1 MNLYLRINHKKV
13 KSVSSTPFTI
23 FKQDTPEPGKPLS
36 RHALNHFIG
45 DSKASD
51 RDIYKNF
58 LARKNELISHMLS
71 KAGPNAHD
79 NSFYLRVL
87 QKVNSTLAGSDEITD
102 QATFQKMQKLIA
114 DEINLEDKAVKAEL
128 NAFNEKLK
136 DMNDSMLDGLQK
148 HVDEDDRLLKYRFLQ
163 AFLLLTPIGAFS
175 IAGSVF
181 SYMDPLMELIGP
193 LFEAGKTLGEGLGD
207 MASSEVL
214 GPLGKITEAF
224 RIDEAIQLFF
234 DKTPIVNNVC
244 EIFDFIT
251 DNDFVQ
257 NALGVASPLQSSPVA
272 LLGIAMAYSFFRA
285 DTEMTQYQKVSDYKK
300 SHQKALE
307 EIFKKFEKGQEIG
320 FEKDDK
326 GNIVIAPEG
335 FKNGKHAGLEERIN
349 RFSSKK
355 MAASKEA
362 NLDAKLLSFVSENAN
377 TDELNDLFNGL
388 EFKIKDGGG
397 NSVLQPI
404 SEILESNDKRKLF
417 EILNDENS
425 DAKKEALDRF
435 LLFSAIQDESK
446 SFSDN
451 LEEFKRE
458 RSEEG
463 KEKLCD
469 KSIKDF
475 NYEFITKS
483 AIELNLITQEKLDE
497 LTSAKGTEPTKAK
510 TQISESLEKQLLHR
524 EARDLLDL
532 AKTKIPNGSV
542 SNPKARPLG
551 GETSLSQGIAL

>member
-1 MNLYLRINHKKV
+1 M
-13 KSVSSTPFTI
+13 SSTPLSNTPFTI
-23 FKQDTPEPGKPLS
+23 FKQDSPEPDKPLS
-36 RHALNHFIG
+36 RHVLNHFIG

-87 QKVNSTLAGSDEITD
+87 QKVNSTLAGSDEIMD

-114 DEINLEDKAVKAEL
+114 DEIKLEDKAVKAEL

-136 DMNDSMLDGLQK
+136 DMNDSMLEGLQK

-163 AFLLLTPIGAFS
+163 VFLLLTPIGAFS

-224 RIDEAIQLFF
+224 RVDEAIQLFF
-234 DKTPIVNNVC
+234 DETPIVNNVC
-244 EIFDFIT
+244 EIFDFVT

-257 NALGVASPLQSSPVA
+257 NALGVASPLQSSPLA
-272 LLGIAMAYSFFRA
+272 LLGIAMAYSFSRA
-285 DTEMTQYQKVSDYKK
+285 DTEMTKYKKDSDYNK

-326 GNIVIAPEG
+326 GNIVIASEG
-335 FKNGKHAGLEERIN
+335 FKNGKHAGLEERID
-349 RFSSKK
+349 RFSRKK
-355 MAASKEA
+355 MEASKEA
-362 NLDAKLLSFVSENAN
+362 NHDAKLLSFISENA
-377 TDELNDLFNGL
+377 DELNDLFNGL

-397 NSVLQPI
+397 NSVAQSM
-404 SEILESNDKRKLF
+404 SEILKSNDKRKLF

-425 DAKKEALDRF
+425 DAKKEALHRF
-435 LLFSAIQDESK
+435 LLFNAIQDESK
-446 SFSDN
+446 SFSEN
-451 LEEFKRE
+451 LKEFKQE
-458 RSEEG
+458 RSEKG
-463 KEKLCD
+463 KKELCD

-497 LTSAKGTEPTKAK
+497 IIKAEGIDPSKAK
-510 TQISESLEKQLLHR
+510 TQISESLEKQLSRR

-542 SNPKARPLG
+542 SNPRAMPLG
-551 GETSLSQGIAL
+551 GETSQGIAL

>member
-1 MNLYLRINHKKV
+1 
-13 KSVSSTPFTI
+13 VSSTPFTI
-23 FKQDTPEPGKPLS
+23 FKQDSSEPDKPLS
-36 RHALNHFIG
+36 RHVLNHFIG

-87 QKVNSTLAGSDEITD
+87 QKVNSALKESDEIMD
-102 QATFQKMQKLIA
+102 QVTFQNMQKLIA
-114 DEINLEDKAVKAEL
+114 DEIKLEDKAVKAEL

-136 DMNDSMLDGLQK
+136 DMNDSMLEGLQK

-163 AFLLLTPIGAFS
+163 VFLLLTPIGAFS

-181 SYMDPLMELIGP
+181 NYIDPLMELIGP

-234 DKTPIVNNVC
+234 DETPIVNDVC

-257 NALGVASPLQSSPVA
+257 NALGVASPLQSSPMA

-307 EIFKKFEKGQEIG
+307 EIFKEFENDKNDKLEVRIKE
-320 FEKDDK
+320 FSEKK
-326 GNIVIAPEG
+326 LSA
-335 FKNGKHAGLEERIN
+335 
-349 RFSSKK
+349 SKK
-355 MAASKEA
+355 A
-362 NLDAKLLSFVSENAN
+362 NHDAKLVSFVSDEANA
-377 TDELNDLFNGL
+377 DKLDDLFGEL
-388 EFKIKDGGG
+388 KFKIKDLVG
-397 NSVLQPI
+397 NTVEQTM
-404 SEILESNDKRKLF
+404 SEILKSSDKKKF
-417 EILNDENS
+417 SEILFDVNCDV
-425 DAKKEALDRF
+425 KKEALDRF
-435 LLFSAIQDESK
+435 LLFSAIQDSK
-446 SFSDN
+446 KPFSEN
-451 LEEFKRE
+451 LKEFKQE
-458 RSEEG
+458 RSLADKQE
-463 KEKLCD
+463 LRN
-469 KSIKDF
+469 KSIK
-475 NYEFITKS
+475 NLNSEFITES
-483 AIELNLITQEKLDE
+483 AIKLNLTTRKKLDE
-497 LTSAKGTEPTKAK
+497 EMPEIAK
-510 TQISESLEKQLLHR
+510 LEKQLL
-524 EARDLLDL
+524 DLDTKYLMDL
-532 AKTKIPNGSV
+532 ARTKIPSGSV
-542 SNPKARPLG
+542 SNPRGMPLG
-551 GETSLSQGIAL
+551 GETSQGIAL